1 MAPSMAMP
9 WHAQPRGRIH
19 LEVGQPLAPEIKA
32 TEGRTGILLTS
43 RKLQSF
49 GHKCKDD
56 ECGPKASEK
65 AWPQGE
71 GPDNSDRAPSF
82 FQVDQ
87 AMQSVKGSDD
97 EVAEGSEVEAQH
109 SMPEVS
115 PELAAEEEG
124 EVASAGDGVVRN
136 ASLLQLTP
144 GRISA
149 PSAPSADDKEVLDV
163 VRQAVATLE
172 AQTRESS
179 KAPSGE
185 PALDK
190 VVAALSS
197 PDGHPVVESSAPAVM
212 EDGLGAQDPALD
224 QSRRGV
230 PDVSTP
236 TVTEDPVLK
245 ALEDGVGAQDPAFA
259 QNRRAVPDASAPTVT
274 EDPVLRS
281 LEDGVGAQDPTFNQN
296 RSTAAENKRGFASN
310 RSVAMDSPEKS
321 KSHSNVS
328 AVDTVVAAMSAEGGP
343 VAVDL
348 AAPTLTDPV
357 LKALEDGVGAQ
368 DPALDQTRA
377 MVGYGRSFW
386 STRSGALA
394 AAVGFVAAT
403 WLAVICLATGF
414 WMAVTTGWRESKG
427 NVRSAVEALKRC
439 TAADVEKLTPSQGGY
454 DCNFSKPISS
464 KRVLRL
470 EVRVEGTEHGEP
482 LTAPLTGHSCV
493 LHSAAVSKQLHDGM
507 PAVPIAFSAS
517 SADFVVS
524 LLDDPDARIV
534 VRGCDVSLFDTSHGR
549 CEDQKR
555 FGEAPDNW
563 QDFVLTH
570 RSAAPQ
576 GRECASSSL
585 REDEAILEFQ
595 ECALLVGSV
604 VTVVGEL
611 HRGADGQLTLRP
623 FQGDDTTAF
632 WRAKKSLR
640 EPWRTSWESGGDEK
654 QHSRV
659 ASSPNVLK
667 QKVFISDDEG
677 LLQKD
682 VPDVDGKLRECATV
696 SAPGWGDND
705 VWATPTPCAKLR

>member
-1 MAPSMAMP
+1 MP

-19 LEVGQPLAPEIKA
+19 LEVGQEVAPEDK
-32 TEGRTGILLTS
+32 GRTGILLTS

-71 GPDNSDRAPSF
+71 GPDTSDRAPSF

-115 PELAAEEEG
+115 PELAAEEDA
-124 EVASAGDGVVRN
+124 EVASVGDGIVRN
-136 ASLLQLTP
+136 ASLLQLKP
-144 GRISA
+144 GKISA
-149 PSAPSADDKEVLDV
+149 PTAPPADDKEVLDV

-172 AQTRESS
+172 AQIRESG
-179 KAPSGE
+179 KAAAE

-190 VVAALSS
+190 VVAAISS
-197 PDGHPVVESSAPAVM
+197 LDGRPVVESTAPTVTEDPVLKSL
-212 EDGLGAQDPALD
+212 EDGVGAQDPALE
-224 QSRRGV
+224 QSRGAV

-259 QNRRAVPDASAPTVT
+259 QNRRAVPDVSTPTVT
-274 EDPVLRS
+274 EDPVLKS

-296 RSTAAENKRGFASN
+296 RSTSAEHKHGFAPN
-310 RSVAMDSPEKS
+310 RSLAMDSQEKG
-321 KSHSNVS
+321 KSRSNVS

-357 LKALEDGVGAQ
+357 LKSLEDGVGAQ

-377 MVGYGRSFW
+377 TVGYGRGFW

-439 TAADVEKLTPSQGGY
+439 TAADVAKLTPSQGGY

-517 SADFVVS
+517 SVDFVVS

-576 GRECASSSL
+576 GRDWAASSSL

-623 FQGDDTTAF
+623 FQGDDKNAF

-654 QHSRV
+654 QNSRV

-682 VPDVDGKLRECATV
+682 VPDVDSKLRECAT
-696 SAPGWGDND
+696 GFGTWMG
-705 VWATPTPCAKLR
+705 